1 MLKFISVFFFF
12 VAATIVHWIFIEI
25 FSPFNIIVGVML
37 AFSLI
42 VAGELPQPC
51 GYSFAFF
58 SGLFLD
64 FFNNVMFGGYAFV
77 FTIILF
83 VFYKISNKIDFRDIG
98 SQIVITTVLNMI
110 MVLSYGLLAQIFT
123 GIFLWHGIISFCL
136 GAMLSGLL
144 LPVLYFIA
152 KKYFVLT
159 GLTNK

>member
-1 MLKFISVFFFF
+1 MLKFVSIFFFF

-37 AFSLI
+37 VFSLI
-42 VAGELPQPC
+42 VAGELPQQW

-64 FFNNVMFGGYAFV
+64 FFNNVMFGGYSFAFTV
-77 FTIILF
+77 VLF
-83 VFYKISNKIDFRDIG
+83 VFYKISNKIDFNNIG
-98 SQIVITTVLNMI
+98 PQIVVTTVLNMM
-110 MVLSYGLLAQIFT
+110 MVLLYGLLAQIFT
-123 GIFLWHGIISFCL
+123 GIFLWQGIISFCL

-152 KKYFVLT
+152 KKYFVFT
-159 GLTNK
+159 GLINK